1 MSLSVAVEKRL
12 GSAEMPFVLDA
23 EFLSQGR
30 ITALFGRSGAGKS
43 TLVNLIAGLL
53 RPDRGSIRL
62 DDAVLFDSAAG
73 VDVPAHRRRIGYVVQ
88 EGRLFPHLSVRG
100 NLVYGQRFTA
110 RQDRWATLDEI
121 VDLLGIG
128 ALLDRRPAA
137 LSGGEKQRIAIGRAI
152 LSSPR
157 LLLMD
162 EPLTGLDQER
172 KSEILPYIER
182 LRDRMRMPIVY
193 VSHAVDEVSRLADTV
208 VLLDAGK
215 VAAVGPVNDVLG
227 SSAEMLADGAEA
239 GVVLTATVLSH
250 DPEDGVTHLH
260 HPAGKLSIP
269 LVDLAVGAP
278 VRLRVRAR
286 DVALAV
292 GDPGRISIRNRLAG
306 TVIEIADAAPPSL
319 AVRLDLAGAPLIANV
334 TRDAVRDLDLKVG
347 DSVTA
352 LIKSAAFDPLSVG
365 SARISPVND

>member
-1 MSLSVAVEKRL
+1 MSLNVQVEKRL
-12 GSAEMPFVLDA
+12 GPTGAPFVLAA
-23 EFLSQGR
+23 EFLSEGR

-62 DDAVLFDSAAG
+62 DGTVLFDDPAG
-73 VDVPAHRRRIGYVVQ
+73 IDVPAHRRRIGYVFQ

-100 NLVYGQRFTA
+100 NLLYGQRFAA
-110 RQDRWATLDEI
+110 RRNRWATLAEI
-121 VDLLGIG
+121 VELLGLA
-128 ALLDRRPAA
+128 ALLDRRPAS
-137 LSGGEKQRIAIGRAI
+137 LSGGEKQRIAIGRAL
-152 LSSPR
+152 LSSPQ

-162 EPLTGLDQER
+162 EPLASLDQER
-172 KSEILPYIER
+172 KGEIMPYIER

-193 VSHAVDEVSRLADTV
+193 VSHAVDEVARLADTV

-215 VAAVGPVNDVLG
+215 VVAVGGVNDVLG
-227 SSAEMLADGAEA
+227 SRIGMVDDGIEA
-239 GVVLTATVLSH
+239 GIVLAATVLSH
-250 DPEDGVTHLH
+250 DRANGVTHLDH
-260 HPAGKLSIP
+260 RAGELSIP
-269 LVDLAVGAP
+269 LVDVAVGAE

-292 GDPGRISIRNRLAG
+292 GDPGRVSIRNRLAG
-306 TVIEIADAAPPSL
+306 TVTAISDATPASL
-319 AVRLDLAGAPLIANV
+319 AVRLDIAGDPLIANV

-347 DSVTA
+347 DHVTA

-365 SARISPVND
+365 SGRIYRNS

>member
-12 GSAEMPFVLDA
+12 GPAEMPFVLDA

-62 DDAVLFDSAAG
+62 DDAVLFDGAAG
-73 VDVPAHRRRIGYVVQ
+73 VDVPAHRRRIGYVFQ

-121 VDLLGIG
+121 VDLLGID

-137 LSGGEKQRIAIGRAI
+137 LSGGEKQRVAIGRA
-152 LSSPR
+152 LLASPR

-162 EPLTGLDQER
+162 EPLASLDRER
-172 KSEILPYIER
+172 KHEIIPYIER
-182 LRDRMRMPIVY
+182 LRDRMQMPIVY
-193 VSHAVDEVSRLADTV
+193 VSHAIDEVSRLADTV

-215 VAAVGPVNDVLG
+215 VVAVGRVNDVLG
-227 SSAEMLADGAEA
+227 GSAEMLADGAEA
-239 GVVLTATVLSH
+239 GVVLTATVLAH
-250 DPEDGVTHLH
+250 DPENGVTRLN
-260 HPAGKLSIP
+260 HPAGEFSIP

-306 TVIEIADAAPPSL
+306 TVTAITDAAPPSV
-319 AVRLDLAGAPLIANV
+319 AVRLDLAGDPLIANV
-334 TRDAVRDLDLKVG
+334 TRDAVRDLGLKVG
-347 DSVTA
+347 DHVTA

-365 SARISPVND
+365 GARTQGTS